1 MRLENTSRGDGI
13 VALVQPIKDRQKI
26 AELKMELLKRNY
38 KYYIL
43 CIIGLNTGLRIGDI
57 IPLRVEDVR
66 NKSHITLREEK
77 TNKIKV
83 FPINPQLRSEL
94 DKYTSGM
101 ENHEYLFPSRQRN
114 RDGVRSHITRVQAYR
129 YIKNVAEELGIENFG
144 MHSFRKSFGYFYY
157 QETKDIVKLMQIFNH
172 SSQNVTRRYIGL
184 TQEEID
190 ESLENFFL

>member
-57 IPLRVEDVR
+57 IPLKVEDVR

-101 ENHEYLFPSRQRN
+101 DNHEYLFSSRQRN

>member
-57 IPLRVEDVR
+57 IPLKVEDVR

-114 RDGVRSHITRVQAYR
+114 RGGVRSHITRV
-129 YIKNVAEELGIENFG
+129 
-144 MHSFRKSFGYFYY
+144 
-157 QETKDIVKLMQIFNH
+157 
-172 SSQNVTRRYIGL
+172 
-184 TQEEID
+184 
-190 ESLENFFL
+190 

>member
-1 MRLENTSRGDGI
+1 

-57 IPLRVEDVR
+57 IPLKVEDVR

-144 MHSFRKSFGYFYY
+144 IHSFRKSFGYFYY